1 MLHLE
6 PRNSVSGSI
15 DLRLLELSFSLR
27 PGELR
32 RGATRRQHQREAY
45 QLGEKFHD
53 FIFLLE
59 VTEPR
64 VRDQAIIFN
73 RQRSHPVSLMGIL

>member
-1 MLHLE
+1 
-6 PRNSVSGSI
+6 
-15 DLRLLELSFSLR
+15 
-27 PGELR
+27 
-32 RGATRRQHQREAY
+32 QYQREAY
-45 QLGEKFHD
+45 QHGEKFHD

-73 RQRSHPVSLMGIL
+73 PQRSHPVSLMGIL